1 MESAHYNKVARILH
15 WTMAVLIV
23 GNLIGGLIHDIAP
36 RMIMPGHFMGGLLIL
51 TLAVIRLLWRLTHR
65 PPAWPAHFATWE
77 KVSAG
82 AVHWAFYV
90 MMILV
95 PLSGWL
101 MVSSS
106 DRTISIYGLF
116 NLPKLPVEQ
125 SEAFGQLMSER
136 HELLAYATIA
146 LLVFHI
152 AAALRHQ
159 YVKKDG
165 IMARMWA

>member
-15 WTMAVLIV
+15 WTMALLLV
-23 GNLIGGLIHDIAP
+23 GNLIGGLIKDIAP
-36 RMIMPGHFMGGLLIL
+36 GMIMPGHFMGGLLIL
-51 TLAVIRLLWRLTHR
+51 TLAVIRLLWRFTHR

-77 KVSAG
+77 RVSAG
-82 AVHWAFYV
+82 AVHWALYA

-95 PLSGWL
+95 PLSGWV

-125 SEAFGQLMSER
+125 SEAFGDLMSER

-146 LLVFHI
+146 LIVLHI
-152 AAALRHQ
+152 AAALRHH

-165 IMARMWA
+165 MLARMWA

>member
-15 WTMAVLIV
+15 WTMALLLV

-51 TLAVIRLLWRLTHR
+51 TLAVIRLLWRFTHR

-82 AVHWAFYV
+82 AVHWALYA

-95 PLSGWL
+95 PLSGWV

-116 NLPKLPVEQ
+116 TLPKLPVEQ
-125 SEAFGQLMSER
+125 SEAFGDLMSER

-146 LLVFHI
+146 LIVLHI
-152 AAALRHQ
+152 AAALRHH

-165 IMARMWA
+165 MLARMWA